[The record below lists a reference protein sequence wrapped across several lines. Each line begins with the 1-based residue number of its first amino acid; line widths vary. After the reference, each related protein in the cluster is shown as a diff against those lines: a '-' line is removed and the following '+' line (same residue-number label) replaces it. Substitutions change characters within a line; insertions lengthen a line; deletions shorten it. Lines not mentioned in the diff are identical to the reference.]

1 MEFQQADFI
10 VHDFQFASGQI
21 LPELK
26 LHYRT
31 LGSPAYDQD
40 GQISNAVLML
50 HGTTGSGEQF
60 TQPETANFLFQPGQ
74 PLDATKFFVI
84 LPDAIGHGGTS
95 KPSNGLRT
103 QFPRYTYDDIVEA
116 QYLLVTEG
124 LKITRLRLL
133 LGTSMGG
140 MQTWVW
146 GERYPDLM
154 RAIMPIACFPERVKG
169 RNLLWRRMLINI
181 IEEDSGYQD
190 GNYRK
195 QPANLGIAW
204 SLFNLMVDSP
214 LHLQEAFA
222 DVAAADATVMQT
234 FETGLKGQDANDVI
248 YEFDASHDYNPS
260 VDLET
265 IKAPLFV
272 VNFADDGLNAAELGI
287 IEKSIKRVP
296 HGRAVLVPMG
306 PKTRGHQTLRVAEVW
321 AQYVR
326 EILEETEEKPVTAK
340 ASHV

>member
-1 MEFQQADFI
+1 MEFQQADFV

-84 LPDAIGHGGTS
+84 LPDAIGHGGTT
-95 KPSNGLRT
+95 KPSNGLRSR
-103 QFPRYTYDDIVEA
+103 FPQYTYDDIVEG
-116 QYLLVTEG
+116 QHRLVTEG

-181 IEEDSGYQD
+181 IEEDPGYED
-190 GNYRK
+190 GNYNK

-222 DVAAADATVMQT
+222 DIAAADAIIKQT
-234 FETGLKGQDANDVI
+234 FQTALKEQDANDVI
-248 YEFDASHDYNPS
+248 YEFDASHDYDPS
-260 VDLET
+260 PDLER

-287 IEKSIKRVP
+287 IEKSIKRVAR
-296 HGRAVLVPMG
+296 GRSVLVPMG

-321 AQYVR
+321 GQYVR

>member
-1 MEFQQADFI
+1 MEFQQADF
-10 VHDFQFASGQI
+10 VVRDFQFVSGQI

-60 TQPETANFLFQPGQ
+60 TQPETAHFLFQPGQ
-74 PLDATKFFVI
+74 PLDATKFFLI

-116 QYLLVTEG
+116 QHRLITEG
-124 LKITRLRLL
+124 LKITKLRLL

-181 IEEDSGYQD
+181 IEKDPGYED
-190 GNYRK
+190 GNYK
-195 QPANLGIAW
+195 EQPANLGIAW

-222 DVAAADATVMQT
+222 DVAAADAIIRQT
-234 FETGLKGQDANDVI
+234 IQTALKAQDANDVI

-260 VDLET
+260 ADLET

-272 VNFADDGLNAAELGI
+272 VNFADDGLNAAELNI
-287 IEKSIKRVP
+287 IEESIKRVP

-321 AQYVR
+321 AQYVQ
-326 EILEETEEKPVTAK
+326 EILEETEEKTVTAE